1 MRFGMVLL
9 QPGWENDY
17 FGAPAVHPWGTL
29 SIIEQAMPLDDGRFN
44 ILVRGEVRIRIVDEV
59 SRDPY
64 RMARVVA
71 RPEHE
76 RDHETAY
83 AQRTWLADLSRQYLH
98 YLPEQTAVPEIET
111 VSLEPL
117 TNALIMSLNLEV
129 EEKQRLLENDD
140 LISRAEEVGNELQRR
155 IESLQVLGPYRRG
168 GDPRW
173 N

>member
-1 MRFGMVLL
+1 
-9 QPGWENDY
+9 
-17 FGAPAVHPWGTL
+17 
-29 SIIEQAMPLDDGRFN
+29 
-44 ILVRGEVRIRIVDEV
+44 V